1 MDCLEFRP
9 PSLCEDNAEDFLHV
23 INHPWLK
30 RSCHRCHGLYRNYGA
45 FSASCCVDARYR
57 ILFTNPQIWENF
69 GISLTTIY
77 CEFTTIKRSS
87 FRDTN
92 SAEVRSQT
100 DWDSMIVTTA
110 QRLPLPPELITVN
123 AASSLFLAEDCV
135 AERAFLS
142 SLWPATVVPR
152 LKKFRHKIQ
161 ANPTPIQWSQRG
173 RGYGYDDG
181 RQGMTDCCFLI
192 EYRLKN
198 HLWNKNKTTIIVRV
212 CLERTKLRWLVA
224 NTNTQE
230 ARQKKR

>member
-9 PSLCEDNAEDFLHV
+9 PSLGEDNAEDFLHV

-77 CEFTTIKRSS
+77 CGFTTIKRSS

-110 QRLPLPPELITVN
+110 QCLPLPPELITVN
-123 AASSLFLAEDCV
+123 AASSLFSRRGLCSWASLPLLLVAGHRCSAIEKIQTQNPSQPNTNSMI
-135 AERAFLS
+135 AERQGL
-142 SLWPATVVPR
+142 R
-152 LKKFRHKIQ
+152 LRRRT
-161 ANPTPIQWSQRG
+161 A
-173 RGYGYDDG
+173 GYD
-181 RQGMTDCCFLI
+181 
-192 EYRLKN
+192 
-198 HLWNKNKTTIIVRV
+198 
-212 CLERTKLRWLVA
+212 WLLFFNRISFEKSSV
-224 NTNTQE
+224 
-230 ARQKKR
+230 K